1 MKKQHILIIG
11 GGLAGICL
19 AIQCIDAGHSVTLID
34 KGINRS
40 SIVAAGM
47 INPLVFRRMTKS
59 WRVDE
64 FIPYS
69 ENFYR
74 ALEHRTGTSF
84 FHPIVIRRCIA
95 SAQEADDWKKRA
107 NDPSFR
113 AYIHPFNVE
122 DAKIHPEHRPFGS
135 ARVNHSAYVAAEQFM
150 AATKAMLQENATY
163 IDAAFDFQQFDPT
176 TCTYLEQA
184 FDQAIFCE
192 GSESVKNPFFEK
204 LPVEATKGEILT
216 IKAQSLP
223 QDESLNRKCFCLP
236 VEQNTFRVGATYVW
250 HTNNVIPTAE
260 GKALLLENLQYLTD
274 EDVEVI
280 DHRAGVR
287 PTTPD
292 RRPIMGTH
300 PTYPMVHIFNGLGAK
315 GYMMAP
321 LLSEELL
328 EHIVN
333 GKPLDREVDLKRF
346 FNGQ

>member
-19 AIQCIDAGHSVTLID
+19 AIQCMDAGHSVTLID
-34 KGINRS
+34 KGSNRS

-69 ENFYR
+69 EQFYR
-74 ALEHRTGTSF
+74 TLEHRTGASF

-95 SAQEADDWKKRA
+95 SKQEADYWQKRA
-107 NDPSFR
+107 TDPAFR
-113 AYIHPFNVE
+113 EYIQPFDEE
-122 DAKIHPEHRPFGS
+122 DVKFLPEQRPHGS
-135 ARVNHSAYVAAEQFM
+135 ARVNHSAYVAAEHFM
-150 AATKAMLQENATY
+150 AACKALLQENVTY
-163 IDAAFDFQQFDPT
+163 IDAAFDFEQFEPR
-176 TCTYLEQA
+176 TCTYLNQA
-184 FDQAIFCE
+184 YDHAIFCE
-192 GSESVKNPFFEK
+192 GSESVRNPYFEK

-216 IKAQSLP
+216 VKAQSLP
-223 QDESLNRKCFCLP
+223 QYESLNRKCFCLP
-236 VEQNTFRVGATYVW
+236 IEPNTFRVGATYVW
-250 HTNNVIPTAE
+250 HTDNVLPTAE
-260 GKALLLENLQYLTD
+260 GKALLMENLRFLT
-274 EDVEVI
+274 EEKVEVI
-280 DHRAGVR
+280 EHRAGVR

-300 PTYPMVHIFNGLGAK
+300 PAYTKVHIFNGLGAK

-321 LLSEELL
+321 LLAEELL
-328 EHIVN
+328 EHIVH

-346 FNGQ
+346 YK

>member
-19 AIQCIDAGHSVTLID
+19 AIHCMDAGHSVTLID
-34 KGINRS
+34 KGTNRS
-40 SIVAAGM
+40 SVVAAGM

-69 ENFYR
+69 EAFYR
-74 ALEHRTGTSF
+74 ALEQRTETSF

-95 SAQEADDWKKRA
+95 SDQEADYWKKRA
-107 NDPSFR
+107 TDPSFR
-113 AYIHPFNVE
+113 AYIQPFDEE
-122 DAKIHPEHRPFGS
+122 DTKILSEQRPFGS

-150 AATKAMLQENATY
+150 TACKDLLKENSRY
-163 IDAAFDFQQFDPT
+163 IDASFDFKQFEPT
-176 TCTYLEQA
+176 TCTYLGQA
-184 FDQAIFCE
+184 YDHAIFCE
-192 GSESVKNPFFEK
+192 GSESCKNPYFEK

-223 QDESLNRKCFCLP
+223 QNESLNRKCFCLP
-236 VEQNTFRVGATYVW
+236 IEPNTFRVGATYVW
-250 HTNNVIPTAE
+250 HTDNVIPTAE
-260 GKALLLENLQYLTD
+260 GKSLLLENLRFLTD
-274 EDVEVI
+274 ENVEVI
-280 DHRAGVR
+280 EHRAGVR

-300 PTYPMVHIFNGLGAK
+300 PSYPKVHIFNGLGAK

-321 LLSEELL
+321 LLAEELL
-328 EHIVN
+328 EYIVH
-333 GKPLDREVDLKRF
+333 GKALDREVDLKRF
-346 FNGQ
+346 L